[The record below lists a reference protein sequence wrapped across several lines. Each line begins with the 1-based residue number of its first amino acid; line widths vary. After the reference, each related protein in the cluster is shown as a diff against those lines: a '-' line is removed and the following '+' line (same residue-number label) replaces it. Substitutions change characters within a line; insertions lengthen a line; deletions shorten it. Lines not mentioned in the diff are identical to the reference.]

1 MRVNKR
7 LLWPDLIRVV
17 AIFLMVVLHISAL
30 YVPLWHEQS
39 QFSWWG
45 ANLIDSFS
53 RMCVPL
59 FIMLSGSLLLGKE
72 DSIKTFYSK
81 RLSRLLKPWMFW
93 GFIFGVVNMLQGN
106 EVSSVKRLIVG
117 TFWSGFWIL
126 PVLLGLYLVTPFFNY
141 LIKKFNK
148 YFFVIYLLVMGVL
161 LTTGIPFPLYFEY
174 SFYFI
179 LGYVLTK
186 VKISK
191 QLFVFSSLGLLFSW
205 LLISVLTYQLSVPN
219 NGFVAAYY
227 HYNTW
232 PVVLLSI
239 FGFMSLRSFSDI
251 YKKKLNKKSI
261 LIITNLSRAS
271 FGIYFI
277 HMLFLRAGFNLIYFP
292 SYIFIPIFSI
302 GIYFLSYVGI
312 RIIKKSFLFG
322 QIVS

>member
-1 MRVNKR
+1 
-7 LLWPDLIRVV
+7 
-17 AIFLMVVLHISAL
+17 
-30 YVPLWHEQS
+30 
-39 QFSWWG
+39 
-45 ANLIDSFS
+45 
-53 RMCVPL
+53 
-59 FIMLSGSLLLGKE
+59 
-72 DSIKTFYSK
+72 
-81 RLSRLLKPWMFW
+81 
-93 GFIFGVVNMLQGN
+93 LQGN